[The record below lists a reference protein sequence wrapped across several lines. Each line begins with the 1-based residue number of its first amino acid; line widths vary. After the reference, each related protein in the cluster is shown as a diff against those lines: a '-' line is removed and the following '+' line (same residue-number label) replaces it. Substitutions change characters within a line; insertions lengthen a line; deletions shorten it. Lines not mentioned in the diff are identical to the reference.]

1 MESVTHSTILS
12 RIAESFR
19 RRQDFRANR
28 RNTHRFWVFAEN
40 PGFHL
45 KKIVHAH
52 AIACD
57 TAAMNQLNLSL
68 ACSHY
73 DHVVDLFTGAVT
85 IPGVVLTGLPLS
97 TQEIFFRTTRFQEF
111 DISEMSLAR
120 YVAMRSAGNDSLV
133 GLPVFPSRMFRH
145 GAIFVKSDNRI
156 TEFSQLADA
165 RIGIAEWAQTAG
177 VYVRAWLATEYGLD
191 LKRIQWIQG
200 GVDEAGREES
210 IPGGIG
216 RGYNIDQCSD
226 RSLAD
231 LLFAD
236 EIDAI
241 IAPHAPKLAQTSA
254 GPIVPLM
261 SEISAAE
268 KGWFRRTG
276 IYPAMHLI
284 VIKKALHTEYP
295 WLAAQVYAAF
305 ERALA
310 NSNRRLA
317 STNTSTVAI
326 AWVHDAIREAQ
337 AVMGRGAFDY
347 GLEANRGCLEYFL
360 EHAFEQALSD
370 RRMQAEELFPVE
382 VLHRHRV

>member
-1 MESVTHSTILS
+1 
-12 RIAESFR
+12 
-19 RRQDFRANR
+19 
-28 RNTHRFWVFAEN
+28 
-40 PGFHL
+40 
-45 KKIVHAH
+45 
-52 AIACD
+52 
-57 TAAMNQLNLSL
+57 MNQINLSL

-145 GAIFVKSDNRI
+145 GAVFVKSDNGI
-156 TEFSQLADA
+156 TEFDQLAGA

-177 VYVRAWLATEYGLD
+177 VYVRGWLATEYGID

-210 IPGGIG
+210 ILRGIG
-216 RGYNIDQCSD
+216 GGYNIRQRSD

-231 LLFAD
+231 LLCAD

-241 IAPHAPKLAQTSA
+241 IAPHAPQRAQASSA
-254 GPIVPLM
+254 PVSPLM
-261 SEISAAE
+261 PETSAAE
-268 KGWFRRTG
+268 KTWFRRTG

-284 VIKKALHTEYP
+284 VIKKALHLEYP

-305 ERALA
+305 DRALA
-310 NSNRRLA
+310 NSQRRLA

-326 AWVHDAIREAQ
+326 PWVHDAIREAQ
-337 AVMGRGAFDY
+337 AVMGGNAFDY
-347 GLEANRGCLEYFL
+347 GMEANRVCIDYFL
-360 EHAFEQALSD
+360 ELAFRQALTD
-370 RRMQAEELFPVE
+370 RLMQAEELFPVE
-382 VLHRHRV
+382 VLHQHRV

>member
-1 MESVTHSTILS
+1 
-12 RIAESFR
+12 
-19 RRQDFRANR
+19 
-28 RNTHRFWVFAEN
+28 
-40 PGFHL
+40 
-45 KKIVHAH
+45 
-52 AIACD
+52 
-57 TAAMNQLNLSL
+57 MNQITLSL

-85 IPGVVLTGLPLS
+85 IPGVSLVGLPLS

-145 GAIFVKSDNRI
+145 GSVFVKSDNGI
-156 TEFSQLADA
+156 TEFSQLAGA

-177 VYVRAWLATEYGLD
+177 VYVRGWLAAEYGID
-191 LKRIQWIQG
+191 LKNIRWIQG

-210 IPGGIG
+210 ILGGIG
-216 RGYNIDQCSD
+216 DGYNIEQRGD

-231 LLFAD
+231 LLRAG

-241 IAPHAPKLAQTSA
+241 IAPHAPHSSGA
-254 GPIVPLM
+254 IRPLM
-261 SEISAAE
+261 SETSVAE
-268 KGWFRRTG
+268 KAWFKSTR

-284 VIKKALHTEYP
+284 VVKNALHVEYP

-305 ERALA
+305 EKALA
-310 NSNRRLA
+310 NSIRRLE

-326 AWVHDAIREAQ
+326 PWLHDAIRESR
-337 AVMGRGAFDY
+337 AVMGSDPFVY

-360 EHAFEQALSD
+360 EQTHKQALSD
-370 RRMQAEELFPVE
+370 RRMQVEELFPAE
-382 VLHRHRV
+382 VLHQHRV